1 MGVRRV
7 QKEKLFVELKAMS
20 LFPVF
25 IIAGPTASGKTGFA
39 IELSENFKEKG
50 ICCEIINADSIQL
63 YGDLKILSAFPS
75 PEEMSR
81 VPHHLFGILKPFET
95 YSVGK
100 WREIAEA
107 KIDEL
112 HAQGKVPILCGGTGF
127 YLNAIVRGIAKIPD
141 VPASYRKEVWERFQK
156 IGRGKFMEELLKLD
170 PDNKLNPNNTQRI
183 LRAYEVVSFTGK
195 TLSYWWS
202 QGNNSKYKNIKTLV
216 LLPPKEKL
224 RENILKRAVQM
235 VNNGAMEEVQEF
247 LSRYP
252 NYKGPLDRVIGFTE
266 LREFLSK
273 KISLEDLIDQ
283 MVIRTRQYAK
293 RQSTWFRNQMPD
305 AKFVEG
311 GSDVISEFADFYLS
325 IDKKV

>member
-1 MGVRRV
+1 
-7 QKEKLFVELKAMS
+7 MS

-39 IELSENFKEKG
+39 IELSENFKGKG

-63 YGDLKILSAFPS
+63 YNDLKILSAFPS
-75 PEEMSR
+75 PDEMNR

-112 HAQGKVPILCGGTGF
+112 HKQGKVPILCGGTGF

-156 IGRGKFMEELLKLD
+156 IGREKFMGELLKLD
-170 PDNKLNPNNTQRI
+170 PDNKLNSNNTQRI

-195 TLSYWWS
+195 PLSYWWS

-252 NYKGPLDRVIGFTE
+252 NYRGPLDRVIGFTE

-273 KISLEDLIDQ
+273 KISLEDLIDL

-293 RQSTWFRNQMPD
+293 RQSTWFRNQMSD
-305 AKFVEG
+305 AT
-311 GSDVISEFADFYLS
+311 FADAGFSDIIDKFAIFYLS
-325 IDKKV
+325 IDKKIVI

>member
-1 MGVRRV
+1 MKKAR
-7 QKEKLFVELKAMS
+7 KEKLFVELKTMS
-20 LFPVF
+20 LFPIF

-39 IELSENFKEKG
+39 IELSENFKKKG
-50 ICCEIINADSIQL
+50 VCCEIINADSIQL

-75 PEEMSR
+75 PDEMSR
-81 VPHHLFGILKPFET
+81 VPHHLFGILRPFET

-100 WREIAEA
+100 WRKVAEA

-112 HAQGKVPILCGGTGF
+112 HRQGKVPILCGGTGF
-127 YLNAIVRGIAKIPD
+127 YLNAIIRGIAKIPD
-141 VPASYRKEVWERFQK
+141 VPASYRKEVLERFQK
-156 IGRGKFMEELLKLD
+156 IGREKFMELLLKLD

-195 TLSYWWS
+195 PLSYWWN
-202 QGNNSKYKNIKTLV
+202 QGNNSKYKNIKTLIQ
-216 LLPPKEKL
+216 LPPKEKL

-235 VNNGAMEEVQEF
+235 VNNGAMEEVQAF

-252 NYKGPLDRVIGFTE
+252 NYNGPLDRVIGFTE

-273 KISLEDLIDQ
+273 KISLEELIDR

-293 RQSTWFRNQMPD
+293 RQSTWFKNQIPD

-311 GSDVISEFADFYLS
+311 GPDMIREFSDFYLS
-325 IDKKV
+325 IDNKL